1 MRVELLELM
10 GETLGVELTGD
21 EPAEALEP
29 LLDRVRQDLGV
40 GLRPREDGD
49 PELDRLLAWTEL
61 FSLWSD
67 LHLDPWLAA
76 LPEHVAVH
84 VVGFPASLAA
94 LSELEPSGRAAR
106 FESHVRGVELANGYR
121 ELRDARAQRKRF
133 ELVAALRARHQQRPL
148 PLPEGFLAE
157 LDRLPACAG
166 VALGLDRLLALACG
180 CERLDDIALAFD

>member
-1 MRVELLELM
+1 M
-10 GETLGVELTGD
+10 T
-21 EPAEALEP
+21 EAT
-29 LLDRVRQDLGV
+29 RSSIGCSQ
-40 GLRPREDGD
+40 
-49 PELDRLLAWTEL
+49 WTEL

-76 LPEHVAVH
+76 LPEDVAVH

-121 ELRDARAQRKRF
+121 ELRDARAQRERF

-157 LDRLPACAG
+157 LDRLRPCAG